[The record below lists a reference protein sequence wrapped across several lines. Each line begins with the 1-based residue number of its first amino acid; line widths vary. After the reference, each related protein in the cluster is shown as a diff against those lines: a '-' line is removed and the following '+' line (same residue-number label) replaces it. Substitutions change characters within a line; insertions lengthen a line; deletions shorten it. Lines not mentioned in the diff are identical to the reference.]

1 MRPRVFNAQMHKK
14 WYFITAWR
22 LSKITGKGR
31 KMCLRWRLWN
41 ACLTGRNRFNPDV
54 SCPFHAKICF
64 SDPWFDKVKLH
75 FGGKNHFVAI
85 TGAFSRWMN
94 VKKVG
99 CTRHLFFF
107 YIALSC
113 FTWLTD
119 YRVCVC
125 MCVCTCLILKENVSR
140 STIHNAAI
148 WDKSV

>member
-54 SCPFHAKICF
+54 SCPFHAQICF

-75 FGGKNHFVAI
+75 FRGKNHFVAI
-85 TGAFSRWMN
+85 TGAFSRWMT
-94 VKKVG
+94 VKKES
-99 CTRHLFFF
+99 CTRRNFFLCRSQLV
-107 YIALSC
+107 Y
-113 FTWLTD
+113 LTD
-119 YRVCVC
+119 SLYRIGWCVYVCLC
-125 MCVCTCLILKENVSR
+125 MSHIPI
-140 STIHNAAI
+140 IHNAEM
-148 WDKSV
+148 WDNSV